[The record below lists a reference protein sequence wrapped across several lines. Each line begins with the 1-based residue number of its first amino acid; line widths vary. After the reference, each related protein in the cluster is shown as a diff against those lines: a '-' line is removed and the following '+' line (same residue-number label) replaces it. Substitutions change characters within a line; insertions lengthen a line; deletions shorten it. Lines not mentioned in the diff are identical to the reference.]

1 MSNNITSVI
10 GFIAGIFG
18 LCIQLPQIY
27 KIIKTKSAADLS
39 YGTIFIM
46 TTNQFFW
53 FSYAYLVNDPIY
65 MLSSVGHSIIDVIEL
80 GLKIYY
86 DNRKKLNENELEI

>member
-1 MSNNITSVI
+1 
-10 GFIAGIFG
+10 
-18 LCIQLPQIY
+18 
-27 KIIKTKSAADLS
+27 
-39 YGTIFIM
+39 M

-65 MLSSVGHSIIDVIEL
+65 MLSSVGHFIIDVIEL

>member
-1 MSNNITSVI
+1 MSNITNYI
-10 GFIAGIFG
+10 GFFAGIFG

-27 KIIKTKSAADLS
+27 KIIKTKSATDLS

-53 FSYAYLVNDPIY
+53 FTYAYLVNDPIY
-65 MLSSVGHSIIDVIEL
+65 MFSSVGHFTIDLIEL
-80 GLKIYY
+80 SLKVHY
-86 DNRKKLNENELEI
+86 DRQKLNIENELEI